1 MKRSFRFF
9 AIATAVCLAVAVSS
23 QHALATTPPTQCT
36 VSGATGAGTPSYTV
50 NVGAPVTGG
59 GDSSTEI
66 NSAISTASAAGG
78 GNVVLQAGTYNI
90 SNPITVKTGVNLTG
104 ASEATTIIQAT
115 TSLGSGSVVQTSTNS
130 NITIQNMTLNQDG
143 SNQTTR
149 SLSNYLLDLQGG
161 TNYIVENVATRNPST
176 YSIGIHYG
184 TSTFCVFNNNV
195 QDTNMSGNFAN
206 LDGIHVTHASYGDIV
221 NNFVDQMA
229 GGSTGGD
236 DGIAIQVES
245 CGTGCT
251 DNGDSSNINVTG
263 NIVRGGATAG
273 DFDFAISGG
282 YTISNVTVAGNE
294 FWGGPDGIRDANFGG
309 GGTLSNVTLTDN
321 FSHNNAATPQQS
333 GLPQR
338 GYTLPYNTGITQSN
352 IVVNGWYWCADTGGA
367 PVPSSG
373 TSNGVTASGVV
384 QYTSCTNAPSTT
396 TPPPVYPP
404 SNGGGSAPAA
414 PTNLSAS
421 AASSSQI
428 DLSWTSSLNA
438 TSYDVF
444 RSTSSGFTPGSGN
457 QIASGVTTATYDD
470 TGLAAS
476 TTYYYLVEAVDIYG
490 TSGPSNQ
497 ASAETSGA
505 SSNCHSGT
513 WCLKSTLPAT
523 ANYSNVS
530 EVESAVGSSTY
541 VASVWIKGSG
551 SVQLYVDAGDWGA
564 NLVSVECTATSSWTQ
579 CATAPFNTG
588 SNTQLTFI
596 LQDSYSG
603 AGTVYLDDSFLGVS
617 GGTNTLVNPGFESG
631 NNYWSNSSGT
641 TWAIGQY

>member
-1 MKRSFRFF
+1 MKRLFRIS
-9 AIATAVCLAVAVSS
+9 AIVIAVCLAVAVNS
-23 QHALATTPPTQCT
+23 QHALATSPTVCT

-50 NVGAPVTGG
+50 NVGVPVSGG
-59 GDSSTEI
+59 GDSSPEI

-78 GNVVLQAGTYNI
+78 GNVVLQAGTYYI
-90 SNPITVKTGVNLTG
+90 SNPITVETGVNLTG

-115 TSLGSGSVVQTSTNS
+115 TSLGSGSVVQTSTNN

-184 TSTFCVFNNNV
+184 TSIFCVFNNNV
-195 QDTNMSGNFAN
+195 QDTNVSGNFAN
-206 LDGIHVTHASYGDIV
+206 LDGIHVTHATYGDIV

-251 DNGDSSNINVTG
+251 DNGNASNINVTG
-263 NIVRGGATAG
+263 NVVRGGATAG

-282 YTISNVTVAGNE
+282 YTISNVTVTGNE

-309 GGTLSNVTLTDN
+309 GGTLSNVTLTNN
-321 FSHNNAATPQQS
+321 FSHNNAATPQQG
-333 GLPQR
+333 GLPKR
-338 GYTLPYNTGITQSN
+338 GYTLPYNTGITQTN
-352 IVVNGWYWCADTGGA
+352 IVVNGWYWCADAGGA

-384 QYTSCTNAPSTT
+384 NYTTCTDAPSTT

-404 SNGGGSAPAA
+404 SGGGAPAA

-421 AASSSQI
+421 AVSSSQI
-428 DLSWTSSLNA
+428 DLSWTGSLNA

-444 RSTSSGFTPGSGN
+444 RSTTSGFTPGSGN
-457 QIASGVTTATYDD
+457 EIASGVTTTTYDN
-470 TGLAAS
+470 TGLGAG
-476 TTYYYLVEAVDIYG
+476 TTYYYVVEAVDSSG

-497 ASAETSGA
+497 ASATTSGS
-505 SSNCHSGT
+505 SSNCHAGT
-513 WCLKSTLPAT
+513 WCVKGTLPAT
-523 ANYSNVS
+523 ANYTSVS
-530 EVESAVGSSTY
+530 EVESAVANSTY

-551 SVQLYVDAGDWGA
+551 SVQLYIDAGNWGA
-564 NLVSVECTATSSWTQ
+564 NLVSVKCTATSSYTQ
-579 CATAPFNTG
+579 CTTAPFSTG
-588 SNTQLTFI
+588 SNTQLTYI

-603 AGTVYLDDSFLGVS
+603 AGTVYLDDTFLGVS
-617 GGTNTLVNPGFESG
+617 GGTNILVNPGFESG
-631 NNYWSNSSGT
+631 NNNWSNSSGA

>member
-1 MKRSFRFF
+1 MKGLFRFRIF
-9 AIATAVCLAVAVSS
+9 AIVAAVFAVAVSS
-23 QHALATTPPTQCT
+23 QHALATTSPAACT
-36 VSGATGAGTPSYTV
+36 MSGATGAGTPSYTV
-50 NVGAPVTGG
+50 NVGAPVSGG
-59 GDSSTEI
+59 GDSSSEI

-78 GNVVLQAGTYNI
+78 GNVVLQAGTYYI
-90 SNPITVKTGVNLTG
+90 SNPITVKAGVNLTG
-104 ASEATTIIQAT
+104 ASEATTVIQAT

-149 SLSNYLLDLQGG
+149 SLSNYLLDLGGG

-176 YSIGIHYG
+176 YSMGIHYG
-184 TSTFCVFNNNV
+184 TSVFCVFNNNV

-245 CGTGCT
+245 CGTGCN

-282 YTISNVTVAGNE
+282 YVISNVTVAGNE
-294 FWGGPDGIRDANFGG
+294 FWGGPDGLRDANFGG

-321 FSHNNAATPQQS
+321 FSHNNAATPQQG

-338 GYTLPYNTGITQSN
+338 GYTLPYNSGITQSN
-352 IVVNGWYWCADTGGA
+352 IVVDGWYWCSDAGGA

-384 QYTSCTNAPSTT
+384 QYTTCADAPSTT
-396 TPPPVYPP
+396 TAPPAYPP
-404 SNGGGSAPAA
+404 GSGSAPAA
-414 PTNLSAS
+414 PTNLAAS
-421 AASSSQI
+421 TVSSSQI
-428 DLSWTSSLNA
+428 NLTWTGSSGA
-438 TSYDVF
+438 TSYNVYQ
-444 RSTSSGFTPGSGN
+444 STTSGFTPGSGN
-457 QIASGVTTATYDD
+457 EIASGVATTTYSN
-470 TGLAAS
+470 TGLTAS
-476 TTYYYLVEAVDIYG
+476 TTYYYVVEAVNGYG

-513 WCLKSTLPAT
+513 WCLKGTLPAT
-523 ANYSNVS
+523 ANYTNVS
-530 EVESAVGSSTY
+530 EVESSAGSSTY

-551 SVQLYVDAGDWGA
+551 SVQLYIDAGNWGA

-579 CATAPFNTG
+579 CTTAPFSTG
-588 SNTQLTFI
+588 SNTQLTYI

-603 AGTVYLDDSFLGVS
+603 AGTVYLDDTFLGVS
-617 GGTNTLVNPGFESG
+617 AGTNILVNPGFESG
-631 NNYWSNSSGT
+631 NNYWANSSGA